1 MLIPVNFLYKPADT
15 VRAFLQA
22 AVNCHSLQEMRFK
35 ETLILWN
42 YLLLLV
48 LYLYGRAEEDFFIY
62 AGTNTAGLFAALL

>member
-1 MLIPVNFLYKPADT
+1 
-15 VRAFLQA
+15 
-22 AVNCHSLQEMRFK
+22 MRFK

-48 LYLYGRAEEDFFIY
+48 LYLYGRAEEDLFIY

>member
-1 MLIPVNFLYKPADT
+1 
-15 VRAFLQA
+15 
-22 AVNCHSLQEMRFK
+22 MRFK